1 MLGALQLHKF
11 RGFDAYEL
19 TDLTRVNLLVGKNN
33 CGKTS
38 ILEAIHLLVSR
49 GNPLVLMQS
58 ANRRG
63 EVSETGKASRQEW
76 GPDISHFFFGHRLE
90 PDVGFRISSD
100 DRYGHVSVTV
110 HSSHEERYQSSLFD
124 DYIDHPLPLVL
135 KIEGNTSKD
144 FPAIPV
150 TETGSLLNSRRLRSL
165 SHRSEGASTP
175 PVQFVT
181 PDFLDPIPMRVI
193 WDTVL
198 TEGRESEVIN
208 AMKIIESDL
217 DSIHFLTSDA
227 SWFLPSGASWKR
239 YSHAGVLLG
248 FQGGGRRVPLGSYG
262 DGMRRLLALSLSLI
276 RTAKGFLLV
285 DEIDTGLH
293 WTVIEDMWRLVV
305 DTARQSSV
313 QVFATTHSYDC
324 VRGLASLV
332 ESCPEFAADVSIQKI
347 GALDRAVSLDAEQMR
362 IAIDHD
368 IEVR

>member
-1 MLGALQLHKF
+1 MLGTLRLYKF

-38 ILEAIHLLVSR
+38 ILEAIHFLVSG
-49 GNPLVLMQS
+49 GNPLVLTQS

-63 EVSETGKASRQEW
+63 EVSETGRASGRKW
-76 GPDISHFFFGHRLE
+76 GPDMSHFFFGHRLE
-90 PDVGFRISSD
+90 PDVGFRILSD
-100 DRYGHVSVTV
+100 DGYGHVSVTV
-110 HSSHEERYQSSLFD
+110 HSSLEEPYQSSLFD
-124 DYIDHPLPLVL
+124 DDMDHPHPLVL
-135 KIEGNTSKD
+135 KIEGTASKNL
-144 FPAIPV
+144 PPIPM
-150 TETGSLLNSRRLRSL
+150 TETGSLLNTRRLRYL
-165 SHRSEGASTP
+165 SHRSEGPPRP

-181 PDFLDPIPMRVI
+181 PDSLDPIPMRAI

-208 AMKIIESDL
+208 AMKILENDL

-227 SWFLPSGASWKR
+227 SWRR
-239 YSHAGVLLG
+239 YARPGVLLG
-248 FQGGGRRVPLGSYG
+248 FQRGGRRVPLGSYG

-276 RTAKGFLLV
+276 RTANGFLLV
-285 DEIDTGLH
+285 DEVDTGLH
-293 WTVIEDMWRLVV
+293 WTVMEDMWRLVV
-305 DTARQSSV
+305 DTARESSV

-332 ESCPEFAADVSIQKI
+332 ESCPDFAADVSIQKI
-347 GALDRAVSLDAEQMR
+347 GSLDGAVSLDAEQIR
-362 IAIDHD
+362 VAVHHD